1 MKLKKF
7 NEMFDP
13 MGSWNP
19 KHSDNQPTEET
30 PVIEEPK
37 EDTEY
42 LKKLPADPE
51 KLTAALDGGL
61 DPTTGHN
68 LLLRVCF
75 RDNLKE
81 SFNILIDRIK
91 EFNYGDYND
100 VKSHLLK
107 HASQYGRIEF
117 LNKFDELGFFDEL
130 SEKDWEDLFTWLR
143 ISRQLNDPKEKEK
156 VQNFLLDIQRTK

>member
-19 KHSDNQPTEET
+19 KHSDNQSTEET

-37 EDTEY
+37 EDLEY
-42 LKKLPADPE
+42 LIKLPANPE

-61 DPTTGHN
+61 DPSTMMQ

-75 RDNLKE
+75 RDNLTE
-81 SFNILIDRIK
+81 SFKNIAPI
-91 EFNYGDYND
+91 FF
-100 VKSHLLK
+100 LLETTN
-107 HASQYGRIEF
+107 GVVC
-117 LNKFDELGFFDEL
+117 GFF
-130 SEKDWEDLFTWLR
+130 
-143 ISRQLNDPKEKEK
+143 
-156 VQNFLLDIQRTK
+156 